1 MDQLSFFPYL
11 WISLFLVVCTAFDF
25 YHAKLSNKFIIT
37 SLIVSVLCLLVF
49 MPMGAWLMSLASFVL
64 MFVIGF
70 LLFKF
75 RILGGGDI
83 KALCIVALFLSPL
96 QLKDFVLYS
105 IMWAGTYAFIFY
117 MISGQLFSVV
127 LNTIGVYRKFAVAN
141 HKIPFTFGLLFG
153 WFSLFTMGVL
163 SW

>member
-1 MDQLSFFPYL
+1 MDQISFFPYL
-11 WISLFLVVCTAFDF
+11 WISLFLVVCTTFDF
-25 YHAKLSNKFIIT
+25 YHAKISNHFILASFFV
-37 SLIVSVLCLLVF
+37 SLICLICFIPVNV
-49 MPMGAWLMSLASFVL
+49 WLISLLSFVL
-64 MFVIGF
+64 MFVSGF

-105 IMWAGTYAFIFY
+105 ILWAGIYSVIFY
-117 MISGQLFSVV
+117 FISGQVMTVF
-127 LNTIGVYRKFAVAN
+127 LNTVGVYKKWSSPN
-141 HKIPFTFGLLFG
+141 HKVPFTFGLLFG